1 MPGATLPCSNR
12 DRLVDWRR
20 FGILRRFLGHLARFS
35 TLPAA
40 VLLACELVLVGSGEA
55 WPVDRVLAFQRQRP
69 DSRFLRAL
77 DQVFYN
83 FKYRAIDQ
91 RRPSVVVLGS
101 SRTMKFRAGMF
112 GDRADGFFNAGG
124 MINSMADLHAFCF
137 TRPPARTPD
146 AIILGVDLWWLNGQV
161 EPVFRF
167 EQEIDR
173 DRARTFDQHIIGA
186 RWLLR
191 HPTMLGRELAT
202 LATRRQPNAIGL
214 GAREGRGGF
223 RVDGSFASAVPVPRP
238 GEPFIDREEPPII
251 DRVKTATANFVPT
264 DRVDPDRLATLI
276 AVLDAYRQQQ
286 RLVIGY
292 LPPFSTA
299 VAGQLRSDPRQSAFF
314 AEFRRVVPALFA
326 AREFPLVDAS
336 ELGDFGTDDRVMS
349 DGFHGEET
357 IHAHVVQM
365 MLRDQRVRDA
375 FRGADAVLERALASP
390 RTNDWQV
397 DLPPR

>member
-1 MPGATLPCSNR
+1 MAQTRPCSNR
-12 DRLVDWRR
+12 DRLVDWQH

-40 VLLACELVLVGSGEA
+40 VLLACELVLIGSGEA
-55 WPVDRVLAFQRQRP
+55 WPIDRVLVFQQARP

-83 FKYRAIDQ
+83 FKYRAIEQ

-112 GDRADGFFNAGG
+112 GDRAGAFFNGGG
-124 MINSMADLHAFCF
+124 MINSVADLYAFCF
-137 TRPPARTPD
+137 TRRPARIPEV
-146 AIILGVDLWWLNGQV
+146 IVLGVDLWWLNAQV
-161 EPVFRF
+161 HPVFRF
-167 EQEIDR
+167 EQEVDR
-173 DRARTFDQHIIGA
+173 DRAGTFDQHIIGA

-191 HPTMLGRELAT
+191 HPGMLGREVGSLV
-202 LATRRQPNAIGL
+202 TRRQPDAIGL

-223 RVDGSFASAVPVPRP
+223 RIDGSFASAVPVPKP
-238 GEPFIDREEPPII
+238 GEPFVDREEPPII
-251 DRVKTATANFVPT
+251 DRVRTATANFVPT
-264 DRVDPDRLATLI
+264 DHIDPDRLATLTE
-276 AVLDAYRQQQ
+276 VLDAYRQQQ

-299 VAGQLRSDPRQSAFF
+299 VAHELRSDARQSAFF
-314 AEFRRVVPALFA
+314 AEFRRVVPLLFGQ
-326 AREFPLVDAS
+326 RGFPLVDAS
-336 ELGDFGTDDRVMS
+336 ELSDFGMDDRAMS

-357 IHAHVVQM
+357 IHARVMQV
-365 MLRDQRVRDA
+365 MLRDQRVQEA
-375 FRGADAVLERALASP
+375 FRGADTALERALASP

-397 DLPPR
+397 DLSPRP